1 LQYKKGGNS
10 GRNYKQGHCNRDH
23 PGAEVYDIIAGKNH
37 ERGKDLMDIVIKGN
51 TEELDKLEAVIQ
63 RNAGAFYEIGCAL
76 MEIRDKGLYRDVL
89 GFETFEAY
97 CKARWDFSKRHVY
110 RLIDSANVVDTV
122 KSDPMG
128 HFPDNERQCRPLTKL
143 EPDQQR
149 IAWQQAVETP
159 LCSRYCRKTD
169 RRGLSDSYSKHTG

>member
-1 LQYKKGGNS
+1 LRARASSTTTGKEDQKEISRKSGGARPAISLYS
-10 GRNYKQGHCNRDH
+10 GCRF
-23 PGAEVYDIIAGKNH
+23 
-37 ERGKDLMDIVIKGN
+37 
-51 TEELDKLEAVIQ
+51 
-63 RNAGAFYEIGCAL
+63 FY
-76 MEIRDKGLYRDVL
+76 LYRDVL